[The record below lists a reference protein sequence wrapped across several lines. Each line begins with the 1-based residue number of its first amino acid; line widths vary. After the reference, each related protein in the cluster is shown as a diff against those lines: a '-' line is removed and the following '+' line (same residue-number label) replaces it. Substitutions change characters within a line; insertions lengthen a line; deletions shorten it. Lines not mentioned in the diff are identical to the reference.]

1 MSNSPE
7 TKKPNSTSNPPRGF
21 YVGKILGIE
30 FYLDASWFLLAAFV
44 VWALANQFFPYTLPG
59 RPTLFY
65 YGLGAIAAL
74 LFYGS
79 LLLHELGHS
88 VISQRCGIPVPRI
101 TLMFIGG
108 MAEIA
113 REPDDPKT
121 EFKIAIGGPAVT
133 VVLVLLFYAASL
145 AADLLGMSA
154 THEVSDWLARGN
166 LVLLIFNAIPGYP
179 LDGGRVLRALI
190 WMRTGKLRQATYI
203 SSRVGIAFAWVL
215 MIAGVFFL
223 FRQPFQAFLF
233 FLIGSFLRTA
243 AEAGYQN
250 ALYKE
255 VLGDVRVRD
264 VMSPD
269 PVVVPASLPL
279 NVAVDDHFL
288 ATHHVAYPVV
298 DSDGEFR
305 GMLRL
310 DHLERVPKE
319 KWPYKTAGDLA
330 AEFNSMGLAISAD
343 ARAMEAAEQMQGPGN
358 GRLAVLEGS
367 RVIGIVTRHDIFQFI
382 RVRKEL
388 QR

>member
-7 TKKPNSTSNPPRGF
+7 KKPDPAARPPRGF

-44 VWALANQFFPYTLPG
+44 VWSLANHFFPYTLPG

-65 YGLGAIAAL
+65 YGLSAIAAL

-88 VISQRCGIPVPRI
+88 VVSQRCGIPVPRI

-108 MAEIA
+108 LAEIA
-113 REPDDPKT
+113 REPDDAKT

-133 VVLVLLFYAASL
+133 VALILIFEAVSL
-145 AADLLGMSA
+145 AADLLGMPA
-154 THEVSDWLARGN
+154 THQVTGWLAAGN
-166 LVLLIFNAIPGYP
+166 LYLLIFNAIPGYP

-190 WMRTGKLRQATYI
+190 WMKTGKLRQATYI
-203 SSRVGIAFAWVL
+203 SSRVGIVFAWIL

-223 FRQPFQAFLF
+223 FRQPLQAFIF
-233 FLIGSFLRTA
+233 FLIGSFLKNA
-243 AEAGYQN
+243 AEAGYQS

-255 VLGDVRVRD
+255 VLGDIRVRD
-264 VMSPD
+264 VMTTN

-279 NVAVDDHFL
+279 NLAVDDHFL

-298 DSDGEFR
+298 DSGGEFR

-310 DHLERVPKE
+310 DHLENVPKE
-319 KWPYKTAGDLA
+319 KWPYTTAGDLA
-330 AEFNSMGLAISAD
+330 AESNSIDLSISPN

-358 GRLAVLEGS
+358 GRLAVIEAG

-382 RVRKEL
+382 RVRQGL
-388 QR
+388 QPG